1 VVGDPVGGRVGEL
14 PATAIAAGVAVVLM
28 VKEQRGGTSVRG
40 WLELGVVGGR
50 RGIQNL
56 KSQRAV

>member
-50 RGIQNL
+50 
-56 KSQRAV
+56 